1 MHLFRQQYNI
11 YNAQG
16 VVAQLVRASAC
27 HAEGRGFEPRQSRQD
42 SHRHQTVFF
51 LVYYLKKCFIIF
63 LSNIEPKGENM
74 NFKGFAIGALALAL
88 MGCNDNTQNPEVLKG
103 LNFVSAQP
111 GADITITF
119 DPNEMRVYGGV
130 VNRYNGGYTADGDNI
145 KFEGF
150 ASTMM
155 MGAPEAMET
164 EQEYF
169 EFMPTVERYEYS
181 EGKLTL
187 IATDGKEIIFT
198 QVETLPGEVSEEQP
212 QAQ

>member
-1 MHLFRQQYNI
+1 
-11 YNAQG
+11 
-16 VVAQLVRASAC
+16 
-27 HAEGRGFEPRQSRQD
+27 
-42 SHRHQTVFF
+42 
-51 LVYYLKKCFIIF
+51 
-63 LSNIEPKGENM
+63 M